1 MVPANPI
8 LNLFAKS
15 PLGPIQQ
22 HMEVVHQCAAL
33 LPEFFQNTQNQQW
46 EAAESSYKTICTL
59 ESAADDIKRELR
71 LNLPK
76 GLFLAVSR
84 TDLLDL
90 LSKQDKIANR
100 AQDIAGLTLG
110 RKMVFPASVSALF
123 FKFIHRCVDASAQ
136 ANKAIHELD
145 ELLTTGFRG
154 RELALV
160 EKMITELSCIETETD
175 EIQVKLRS
183 LLFTLE
189 TELPPVDTIFFYKIV
204 DWIGDLADRAQTVG
218 TRLELMMAS

>member
-1 MVPANPI
+1 MVSSN
-8 LNLFAKS
+8 LLMSLFAKS

-22 HMEVVHQCAAL
+22 HMEVVHQCALL
-33 LPEFFQNTQNQQW
+33 LPEFFKAAQQRDWESAENTYN
-46 EAAESSYKTICTL
+46 AICKL
-59 ESAADDIKRELR
+59 ESEADEIKRELR

-90 LSKQDKIANR
+90 LSKQDKIANQ
-100 AQDIAGLTLG
+100 AQDISGLAFG
-110 RKMVFPASVSALF
+110 RHMVFPEVVSDLF
-123 FKFIHRCVDASAQ
+123 FDFIERCVDASAQ

-154 RELALV
+154 REVSLV
-160 EKMITELSCIETETD
+160 EKMINELSRIETETD
-175 EIQVKLRS
+175 ELQVKLRR
-183 LLFTLE
+183 LLFDLE
-189 TELPPVDTIFFYKIV
+189 KELPPVDVIFFYKIM
-204 DWIGDLADRAQTVG
+204 DWIGDLADRAQSVG